1 MGIYINKPLQK
12 VLANKLMPM
21 ILKIIEIN
29 YETGMATAMVSY
41 YEYDQWQKYKNAVT
55 EADSNIMSLPDTG
68 LPSVITVSLE
78 NIKDM
83 VAIETAVYD
92 KVINILSE
100 MGYEVS
106 TKDIITF
113 E

>member
-21 ILKIIEIN
+21 ILKITEIN
-29 YETGMATAMVSY
+29 YESGMATAMVSY
-41 YEYDQWQKYKNAVT
+41 YEYDQWQKYQEAVT
-55 EADSNIMSLPDTG
+55 ESDTNVMSLSGTG

-83 VAIETAVYD
+83 MAIEAAVYD

-106 TKDIITF
+106 QKDIVTF